1 MVKCIEVKSQGF
13 VLSKSEAKKKKIL
26 LFGVNVFKINFKML

>member
-13 VLSKSEAKKKKIL
+13 VLSKSEDKKKIL
-26 LFGVNVFKINFKML
+26 LFEVNVFKINFKML